1 MLLLPVS
8 RRVATPIAP
17 ASFPNVLRVDILSC
31 SDLREGDGKGK
42 KSDPYVKIKI
52 GKKQGRTRTVKR
64 HLHPVFDE
72 RFEFRV
78 DGALDALNL
87 EVLDKD
93 LVSDDR
99 LGSIVPIDLSGV
111 AGLREGER
119 VKMELPL
126 MGKYAKQGST
136 VSIAIEFYYSADVAG
151 SGGGGGDGRGKEEEE

>member
-1 MLLLPVS
+1 M
-8 RRVATPIAP
+8 
-17 ASFPNVLRVDILSC
+17 
-31 SDLREGDGKGK
+31 
-42 KSDPYVKIKI
+42 
-52 GKKQGRTRTVKR
+52 KR

-136 VSIAIEFYYSADVAG
+136 VSIAIEFYYSADVAVAATAAVTAG
-151 SGGGGGDGRGKEEEE
+151 GKEEEE